1 MSPGQGAEPVDSAEP
16 SGSGEPRL
24 SRRVLLGGGLAV
36 AAVGFLGGVNRLL
49 GADPPGETPAER
61 APAGG
66 LPSLLG
72 FEPVPPG
79 RADAVVVPKGYTA
92 EVILPWGQPILSSGP
107 PWKKARATPR
117 PGLFATSAAT

>member
-1 MSPGQGAEPVDSAEP
+1 MSPGKGAEPVDSPEP

-49 GADPPGETPAER
+49 GADPPSGIPVEEPPAR
-61 APAGG
+61 GQ
-66 LPSLLG
+66 PSLLG

-92 EVILPWGQPILSSGP
+92 QVIIPWG
-107 PWKKARATPR
+107 
-117 PGLFATSAAT
+117 